1 LRHWRVLRVLHNPRY
16 AGAFCFGRTH
26 TRKRVDGSIE
36 VQALPRD
43 EWIALLPDAHPGYI
57 IWNQFEAN
65 LRRMRD
71 NAQAH
76 GSERRKSPPREG
88 PALLQGLIVCG
99 KCGYRM
105 TVRYHM
111 RKGAQSPQYVC
122 QREGIDTSTSKC
134 QSIPG
139 AGIDRA
145 IGALLVETVT
155 PVTLEVALQVQA
167 ELETRVDEAD
177 ALRRQRVERARQ
189 EADLARR

>member
-1 LRHWRVLRVLHNPRY
+1 
-16 AGAFCFGRTH
+16 
-26 TRKRVDGSIE
+26 
-36 VQALPRD
+36 
-43 EWIALLPDAHPGYI
+43 
-57 IWNQFEAN
+57 
-65 LRRMRD
+65 RD

-88 PALLQGLIVCG
+88 PALLQGLCVCG
-99 KCGYRM
+99 ECGYRM

-155 PVTLEVALQVQA
+155 PVTLEVALQVQT
-167 ELETRVDEAD
+167 ELEARVDEAD

-189 EADLARR
+189 EADLARRRFMAVDPGNRLVADVLEAEWNEKLRGLHDAQEEFEQRRQQDHPQLGDAQRQQVLAL